1 MASST
6 NHLTAAEHALREF
19 AYVSR
24 GRARE
29 RAERSAVILAWMA
42 RASEG
47 RPLSEGATARS
58 ELVDA
63 LLEGT
68 DALRWKADQERQG
81 IAAPGA
87 REPSER
93 ETRAAEYER
102 HADAIL
108 ELDREIGGGHPARWI
123 WEDWEQ
129 PRRPAGSS

>member
-1 MASST
+1 MPPST
-6 NHLTAAEHALREF
+6 THLTAAEQALREF

-24 GRARE
+24 GQARE
-29 RAERSAVILAWMA
+29 RAERSAAILAWMA

-87 REPSER
+87 RQGCER
-93 ETRAAEYER
+93 EARAAEYEG

-108 ELDREIGGGHPARWI
+108 ELDREIGVGHPARWI
-123 WEDWEQ
+123 WDDWGE
-129 PRRPAGSS
+129 PTTGSPE